1 MPALGIPE
9 LLIIAAILLV
19 LFGIGKLGQIGGA
32 VGQSIREFRE
42 SVKEVTHEDED

>member
-9 LLIIAAILLV
+9 LIIIASIILV

-32 VGQSIREFRE
+32 LGKSIREFRE
-42 SVKEVTHEDED
+42 SVSEESHED